1 MKVITGLDW
10 LNHEIHY
17 PKELIDFCIDNEPH
31 LEGCDIVDYVYTLY
45 KCSQQVDYRKKEIN
59 LIFNKLSESLTDL
72 YYFKEGG
79 FSYFPKKSQSHY
91 YGLKITNS
99 ENTPDIHGT
108 LLCLW
113 ALNMILDNLDMLSP
127 EKKID

>member
-1 MKVITGLDW
+1 MI
-10 LNHEIHY
+10 Y
-17 PKELIDFCIDNEPH
+17 DF
-31 LEGCDIVDYVYTLY
+31 
-45 KCSQQVDYRKKEIN
+45 
-59 LIFNKLSESLTDL
+59 
-72 YYFKEGG
+72 

-127 EKKID
+127 EKKIIKP